1 MCNRSLCEPGGA
13 DVGRQYVQITEKLSD
28 AILGIP
34 ALPRIEAEVWHNPEF
49 QTSQKKYPENVAT
62 SI

>member
-13 DVGRQYVQITEKLSD
+13 DVERQYARIAEKLSD
-28 AILGIP
+28 TIPGIP

-49 QTSQKKYPENVAT
+49 QTSQKKYPGNVAN
-62 SI
+62 SR